1 MVDVRAVEDSAV
13 SHRRTLIALVVPV
26 GIYLMLAGIRVV
38 RNPPPDFDERI
49 FLDVARHIVDTGLPI
64 RTVAS
69 PGPTLFFDHT
79 PLLVYAVAVATAL
92 GGPTQELVRLL
103 TLVTGVLTVL
113 VVFRIGQEVRSVGS
127 AFVAATLVAANPF
140 FARYG
145 WYVRME
151 VPMCLFMV
159 VGLYLLL
166 HRRYLSSGLAIAVAV
181 MLKEVAL
188 AFWFVAG
195 VYAMVREGWR
205 SGLRVVVPSVIA
217 FAAWVAYAMSIG
229 SAQFLATMN
238 RWLFSAQGASIH
250 DPRLHVGLGAWTL
263 TVAVWVIGPVLLG
276 AAGVAAA
283 FVVAWKRPIPPIA
296 FVPMAYVAIA
306 LAASYVI
313 KLKEPRFIIAVVP
326 MMAIAIGL
334 AVDWDDVFTALRERI
349 RPQPGLSASP
359 GQSRGA

>member
-195 VYAMVREGWR
+195 VYAMVRGGWR

-217 FAAWVAYAMSIG
+217 SGRLDAHRRGVG
-229 SAQFLATMN
+229 H
-238 RWLFSAQGASIH
+238 R
-250 DPRLHVGLGAWTL
+250 PR
-263 TVAVWVIGPVLLG
+263 VIGGGRCRCGLRGRLEAPDPADRVRSDGLHRHRARGVVRDQVERAALHHRRRADDGDRHRARGRLG
-276 AAGVAAA
+276 
-283 FVVAWKRPIPPIA
+283 
-296 FVPMAYVAIA
+296 
-306 LAASYVI
+306 
-313 KLKEPRFIIAVVP
+313 
-326 MMAIAIGL
+326 
-334 AVDWDDVFTALRERI
+334 
-349 RPQPGLSASP
+349 
-359 GQSRGA
+359 

>member
-1 MVDVRAVEDSAV
+1 MHDVRAFDDPPGS
-13 SHRRTLIALVVPV
+13 RRRPLIALVVPV

-49 FLDVARHIVDTGLPI
+49 FLDVARHIVAMGLPI

-79 PLLVYAVAVATAL
+79 PLLVYAVAAVTAL
-92 GGPTQELVRLL
+92 GGPTLEFVRLL
-103 TLVTGVLTVL
+103 TLVTGVLTVV

-145 WYVRME
+145 WFVRME
-151 VPMCLFMV
+151 VPMCLFLM

-166 HRRYLSSGLAIAVAV
+166 HRRFLLSGLAIAVAV

-188 AFWFVAG
+188 AFWFIAG
-195 VYAMVREGWR
+195 AYATVREGWR
-205 SGLRVVVPSVIA
+205 AGLRVVVPSVIA
-217 FAAWVAYAMSIG
+217 FAAWVVYAMSIG

-250 DPRLHVGLGAWTL
+250 DPRLHVGLAAWTL
-263 TVAVWVIGPVLLG
+263 TVVVWVIGPVLLV
-276 AAGVAAA
+276 AAGIAAA

-296 FVPMAYVAIA
+296 YVPMAYVALA
-306 LAASYVI
+306 LVASYVI
-313 KLKEPRFIIAVVP
+313 RLKEPRFIIAVVP
-326 MMAIAIGL
+326 MMAVAIGL
-334 AVDWDDVFTALRERI
+334 AVDWDDVSTALRDRI
-349 RPQPGLSASP
+349 RSRRPLSANP
-359 GQSRGA
+359 EGSRGA